1 MGHQAYGDRRT
12 AEVPDIPEIPQV
24 VARAN
29 LERSLFVIALWRHNS
44 ELRERALEEKKKKQR
59 KQKHDATTPSELML
73 PSGIPLLVRPCHPH
87 LS

>member
-1 MGHQAYGDRRT
+1 M
-12 AEVPDIPEIPQV
+12 
-24 VARAN
+24 
-29 LERSLFVIALWRHNS
+29 ALWRHNS

-73 PSGIPLLVRPCHPH
+73 PSGIPLLVRPCHAH